1 MNSKTKHLRLRIT
14 EEQFQRL
21 ADALIEE
28 EKTKSALIRE
38 ALQNYLEDKH
48 QEKKVRTK
56 NKNEKAKTEFIL

>member
-1 MNSKTKHLRLRIT
+1 MNRKTKHLRLRIT
-14 EEQFQRL
+14 EEQFRRL

-48 QEKKVRTK
+48 QEKKVRK
-56 NKNEKAKTEFIL
+56 K

>member
-28 EKTKSALIRE
+28 ERSKSELIRE
-38 ALQNYLEDKH
+38 ALHNYLEDKH
-48 QEKKVRTK
+48 QEKKVRK
-56 NKNEKAKTEFIL
+56 K